1 MIKMK
6 KLVWLILALSSCA
19 QLGWAA
25 DDPLTQRLIDQ
36 ARYWQQRNREDL
48 AAEAWRKLLRAE
60 PNHPMALIQLG
71 AIEARAGRFK
81 EAEELRAK
89 AAALTPPPPGL
100 GELETALK
108 VGRAPVA
115 QLSTARQQAQTGQ
128 AQEAVKN
135 YREILG
141 QSKPAG
147 QFGLEY
153 YQTLG
158 ATREGWEEA
167 RHGLEELARS
177 NPGDA
182 RYMLALAR
190 HLTYRETTRR
200 EGIRQLATLASSD
213 PEAQKAWRQALVWL
227 NARSADRAFFVS
239 YLGRFPSD
247 QAVIER
253 LRVIDR
259 PAVVY
264 RPNPLD
270 VARQAGFK
278 LLEKG
283 EVEEAEKRFRA
294 VLAKNPRDA
303 DALGGLGTIRLRQG
317 EFAEAARLLDQS
329 VKLGK
334 RGAARWKQARDS
346 AHYWAL
352 MQDAIDAREA
362 GKTADAEGKLQQALK
377 IGITEVTGQVMLADL
392 LAQRSEFARAEA
404 IYRQVLKAT
413 PLEPGAFRGLVGL
426 LAQTGRDAEAMT
438 MVSGLDEA
446 TALKIGGLNQ
456 AKASAMLKLAEADEQ
471 NRDYEAAAEKL
482 EDALL
487 FDPFNPWA
495 RLALARQYQKLGDPG
510 GANALLDNLLETH
523 PDLPEALHARALLFA
538 DQERW
543 WEGLMSMERIPAAS
557 RTAEMAREQRRLWV
571 NVQVQRALQ
580 FYSQGNAQQ
589 ANALLTQAETAAAA
603 SQDVLLLGVVAA
615 GWNELG
621 QAASALRVMR
631 EINSR
636 APRDNV
642 TVRIQYAGILLNTR
656 QDADLPAVLRDLTT
670 GARLN
675 PAQQEE
681 VNKIIMA
688 YTLRQ
693 TDALREAGRLAEAYN
708 VVSPALEQSDDPRLV
723 MALARI
729 YNSGGE
735 PVQALQLA
743 ENVILRAPDDLEYRL
758 FASGVSLGARAYDKA
773 LGHAKAALEIAPDHP
788 RALAAAGR
796 AEKARGNMAK
806 AMEYFQ
812 FAQALEREKGAF
824 AGAPGNLS
832 LRLVDE
838 VPSPSAAVAS
848 LLPGGRAA
856 NRTGLLPVPGVARKL
871 GSLPFL
877 GGDSAND
884 SNYAVTPP
892 PRPVLRNEPR
902 PSVLPVP
909 ASSSLRSG
917 EEILPQPRTQ
927 SPASRLLP
935 PVSSVPPVSPV
946 SAVEAPRRSLPE
958 YLDLPVAAPRPAVVS
973 RPLEP
978 VRPVAAAQLPLAAMP
993 AAAAPVASLPLGE
1006 RTVTE
1011 EIGDIQLRISTTVDF
1026 GGGFRSLAGEA
1037 GLSRLTEIELPLE
1050 LKMPIDYDGIATLRL
1065 TPVLL
1070 NAETYNLA
1078 DPHLSARVGSNALG
1092 PFITS
1097 PYPSAGQD
1105 ASGIAVSAAYRSKN
1119 LAIDA
1124 GMSPLGFKVSN
1135 FVGGV
1140 SLAERFDDFTLRGS
1154 LSRRAVTDSLLS
1166 YAGTSDP
1173 RTGEVWGG
1181 VVKTGGR
1188 IDAGYG
1194 DDSGGLYASIGYAG
1208 LTGQGVKANSEFE
1221 SSVGGYWRLYQTPD
1235 TRATVGVS
1243 MTALGYRENLSY
1255 FTLGHGGYFSPQNYF
1270 SFGMP
1275 MDIAGR
1281 KGRFSYQLGG
1291 DIGVRYVRQD
1301 RAPYYPTNAGMQA
1314 SWESQVKLL
1323 PSLATYFAYYD
1334 AESSTGFGYNL
1345 AGSFEYLL
1353 TPKVAFGARLA
1364 FDNSHNFTQQSGMI
1378 YLRYAFDALP
1388 QPVQFP
1394 PRTLRPISLGDQL

>member
-6 KLVWLILALSSCA
+6 KLAWLILALSSCA

-25 DDPLTQRLIDQ
+25 DDPLAQRLIDQ
-36 ARYWQQRNREDL
+36 ARYWQQKNREDL
-48 AAEAWRKLLRAE
+48 AADAWRKLLRAV

-71 AIEARAGRFK
+71 AIEARAGHFK
-81 EAEELRAK
+81 EAEELHAR

-108 VGRAPVA
+108 LGRAPVA
-115 QLSTARQQAQTGQ
+115 QLSAARQQAQAGQ

-167 RHGLEELARS
+167 RRGLEELVRA

-182 RYMLALAR
+182 RYLLALAR

-200 EGIRQLATLASSD
+200 EGIRQLATLAPTD

-227 NARSADRAFFVS
+227 NARAADRALFAS

-253 LRVIDR
+253 LRVLDR

-264 RPNPLD
+264 RPNPLEL
-270 VARQAGFK
+270 ARQAGFK

-294 VLAKNPRDA
+294 VLARNPRDA

-317 EFAEAARLLDQS
+317 EFAEASRLLDQS
-329 VKLGK
+329 VKYG
-334 RGAARWKQARDS
+334 RRSAARWKQARDS
-346 AHYWAL
+346 ASYWAL
-352 MQDAIDAREA
+352 LQDAMDAREA
-362 GKTADAEGKLQQALK
+362 GKLTEAEGKLQQALRL
-377 IGITEVTGQVMLADL
+377 GVAEATGQVMLADL
-392 LAQRSEFARAEA
+392 LSQRSEFAKAEPL
-404 IYRQVLKAT
+404 YRQVLRKA
-413 PLEPGAFRGLVGL
+413 PLDPGAFRGLVGL
-426 LAQTGRDAEAMT
+426 LAQTGRDGEAMA
-438 MVSGLDEA
+438 MVSALDEE

-487 FDPFNPWA
+487 VDPFNPWA

-510 GANALLDNLLETH
+510 GANALLDNLLETR
-523 PDLPEALHARALLFA
+523 PDMPEALHARALLFA
-538 DQERW
+538 DQQRW
-543 WEGLMSMERIPAAS
+543 WEGLMTLERIPAAL
-557 RTAEMAREQRRLWV
+557 RTAEMAREQRRFWV
-571 NVQVQRALQ
+571 NVQVQRA
-580 FYSQGNAQQ
+580 QQ
-589 ANALLTQAETAAAA
+589 TYAEGGVQKANAMMTQAETAAAA
-603 SQDVLLLGVVAA
+603 SADALLLGVVAA
-615 GWNELG
+615 GWNDLA
-621 QAASALRVMR
+621 QPASALRVMR
-631 EINSR
+631 EIASR

-642 TVRIQYAGILLNTR
+642 AVRIQYAGILLNAR
-656 QDADLPAVLRDLTT
+656 QDAELPAVLRDLTAS
-670 GARLN
+670 GRLT
-675 PAQQEE
+675 PAQQDE

-693 TDALREAGRLAEAYN
+693 ADALREAGRLAEAYN
-708 VVSPALEQSDDPRLV
+708 VVSPALEQSDDPRLI

-735 PVQALQLA
+735 PAQALQLT

-758 FASGVSLGARAYDKA
+758 FASGVALGARAYDKG

-796 AEKARGNMAK
+796 AEKARGNVAK

-812 FAQALEREKGAF
+812 YAQALEREKGAF

-838 VPSPSAAVAS
+838 IPGPGAS
-848 LLPGGRAA
+848 LSSVLPAARA
-856 NRTGLLPVPGVARKL
+856 NRSGLLPVPGVVRKTSNFPVF
-871 GSLPFL
+871 GSEPN
-877 GGDSAND
+877 GDPN
-884 SNYAVTPP
+884 NPVTPVSSP
-892 PRPVLRNEPR
+892 APRFEPR
-902 PSVLPVP
+902 SSALPVP
-909 ASSSLRSG
+909 AGSSLRAG
-917 EEILPQPRTQ
+917 EEIVPQPPSQPRVQ
-927 SPASRLLP
+927 SPTSRLF
-935 PVSSVPPVSPV
+935 SPAVQV
-946 SAVEAPRRSLPE
+946 SAVEAPPRVVQE
-958 YLDLPVAAPRPAVVS
+958 YLDMPVAVPRNPVNRPIEPVLPVIAASSPLVSPVVPLARPA
-973 RPLEP
+973 LT
-978 VRPVAAAQLPLAAMP
+978 P
-993 AAAAPVASLPLGE
+993 AGE
-1006 RTVTE
+1006 RTMTQ
-1011 EIGDIQLRISTTVDF
+1011 EIDDIQLKFSTTVDF

-1050 LKMPIDYDGIATLRL
+1050 LKMPIDYDGTATLRL

-1070 NAETYNLA
+1070 NAESYNLA
-1078 DPHLSARVGSNALG
+1078 DPHVSARVGSNALG

-1097 PYPSAGQD
+1097 PYPSASQD

-1119 LAIDA
+1119 LALDV
-1124 GMSPLGFKVSN
+1124 GTTPLGFKVSN
-1135 FVGGV
+1135 VVGGA

-1154 LSRRAVTDSLLS
+1154 ISRRAVTDSLLS

-1181 VVKTGGR
+1181 VIKNGVR

-1194 DDSGGLYASIGYAG
+1194 DDSGGLYAAIGYAG
-1208 LTGQGVKANSEFE
+1208 LTGQGVKSNNEFE
-1221 SSVGGYWRLYQTPD
+1221 SSVGGYWRVYQTPD
-1235 TRATVGVS
+1235 IRATVGVNL
-1243 MTALGYRENLSY
+1243 TALGYRDNLSN
-1255 FTLGHGGYFSPQNYF
+1255 FTLGNGGYFSPQNYF
-1270 SFGMP
+1270 SFGIP
-1275 MDIAGR
+1275 MDVAGR

-1291 DIGVRYVRQD
+1291 DIGMRYVRQD
-1301 RAPYYPTNAGMQA
+1301 QAPYFPTNAAMQA
-1314 SWESQVKLL
+1314 SWENQVKLL
-1323 PSLATYFAYYD
+1323 PSLATYNAFYEAQ
-1334 AESSTGFGYNL
+1334 SSTGLGYNL

-1353 TPKVAFGARLA
+1353 TPKFAFGARLA
-1364 FDNSHNFTQQSGMI
+1364 FDNSHNFTQQTGMI

-1394 PRTLRPISLGDQL
+1394 PRTLRPLSLGDQL